1 MARPKNKDLSKTK
14 DLPFT
19 HPVPVATLH
28 GETHLR
34 LKPDAEARQ
43 RIAALLGL
51 HAVDALEAELKVVQ
65 ANNGLVDIS
74 GQLRAAIQPL
84 CVVSLDPFPQSLDEP
99 VSIRFA
105 PEGLIERM
113 TKRAE
118 EDEIEDFEPPDA
130 ILDGQIDFGSVVVE
144 FLALALDPYPR
155 KPGAV
160 FAGGDPAPERESP
173 FAALKNLKLPPETA

>member
-1 MARPKNKDLSKTK
+1 MARPKTNEP
-14 DLPFT
+14 PFT
-19 HPVPVATLH
+19 HPIAVATLH

-43 RIAALLGL
+43 RIATLLGL
-51 HAVDALEAELKVVQ
+51 HAVDALEAELKMVQ

-74 GQLRAAIQPL
+74 GQLRAAIQPV
-84 CVVSLDPFPQSLDEP
+84 CVVSLDPFPQAIDEP
-99 VSIRFA
+99 VAIRFA

-130 ILDGQIDFGSVVVE
+130 ILDGQIDFGMVVVE

-155 KPGAV
+155 KAGAV

-173 FAALKNLKLPPETA
+173 FAALKALKLPRESE

>member
-1 MARPKNKDLSKTK
+1 MARPKTNHP
-14 DLPFT
+14 PFT

-34 LKPDAEARQ
+34 LKLDAEARQ
-43 RIAALLGL
+43 RVAALLGL
-51 HAVDALEAELKVVQ
+51 HAIDSLEAELKVVQ

-74 GQLRAAIQPL
+74 GQLRAAIQPV
-84 CVVSLDPFPQSLDEP
+84 CVVSLEPFPQTIDEP

-130 ILDGQIDFGSVVVE
+130 ILDGQIDFGTVVVE

-160 FAGGDPAPERESP
+160 FAGGDPAPERETP
-173 FAALKNLKLPPETA
+173 FAALKALKLPPENE

>member
-1 MARPKNKDLSKTK
+1 MARPKPDEP
-14 DLPFT
+14 PFAY
-19 HPVPVATLH
+19 PVAVATLH
-28 GETHLR
+28 GETHLK
-34 LKPDAEARQ
+34 LAPDAAARQ

-51 HAVDALEAELKVVQ
+51 HAVEQLDAELKVSQ
-65 ANNGLVDIS
+65 ASNGLVEIS
-74 GQLRAAIQPL
+74 GTLRAEIQPV
-84 CVVSLDPFPQSLDEP
+84 CVVSLEPFPQHVDEP

-113 TKRAE
+113 IRRAE

-160 FAGGDPAPERESP
+160 FAGGDPEPVRESP
-173 FAALKNLKLPPETA
+173 FAALQALKLKGESG